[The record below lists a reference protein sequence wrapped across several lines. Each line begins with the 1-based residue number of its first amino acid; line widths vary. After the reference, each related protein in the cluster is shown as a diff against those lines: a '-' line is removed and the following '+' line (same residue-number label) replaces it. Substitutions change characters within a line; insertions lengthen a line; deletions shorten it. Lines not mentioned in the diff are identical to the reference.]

1 MKKFEILTSEEW
13 EYSRSVTF
21 IIEGE
26 TYQLDT
32 FIGKHSCENQL
43 WKDGN
48 KIEVPESWI
57 DEGEE
62 SWDFMCEIDYAGYDL
77 EVKRYLLANKKEE
90 TEKSFDWLCT
100 KVLEVLPNATF
111 GQDNEGQII
120 IYTDLTEDET
130 GTLKKLEI
138 EDASRDLVADYEQ
151 TRSAD
156 AEMGD
161 L

>member
-1 MKKFEILTSEEW
+1 MKKFEIVTSEEW

-43 WKDGN
+43 WKDGK

-77 EVKRYLLANKKEE
+77 EVKRYLLANKKELE
-90 TEKSFDWLCT
+90 GNSFDYLVS
-100 KVLEVLPNATF
+100 KVLEIVPTATF
-111 GQDNEGQII
+111 ERDNDGQIV
-120 IYTDLTEDET
+120 IYTGLTEDET
-130 GTLKKLEI
+130 GTLKKLEV
-138 EDASRDLVADYEQ
+138 E
-151 TRSAD
+151 
-156 AEMGD
+156 
-161 L
+161 

>member
-1 MKKFEILTSEEW
+1 MKEFEILTSEEW

-32 FIGKHSCENQL
+32 FIGKHCCENQL
-43 WKDGN
+43 WKDG
-48 KIEVPESWI
+48 KRIEVPESWI

-90 TEKSFDWLCT
+90 IEGGSFDSLVR
-100 KVLEVLPNATF
+100 KVLEILPNAVLD
-111 GQDNEGQII
+111 QDNEGQII
-120 IYTDLTEDET
+120 IYTDLQLD
-130 GTLKKLEI
+130 
-138 EDASRDLVADYEQ
+138 
-151 TRSAD
+151 SAD
-156 AEMGD
+156 NVKKHEVKE
-161 L
+161 

>member
-1 MKKFEILTSEEW
+1 MKEFEILTSEEW

-77 EVKRYLLANKKEE
+77 EVKRYLLANKKE
-90 TEKSFDWLCT
+90 TEGGSFDSLVR
-100 KVLEVLPNATF
+100 KVLEILPNAVLD
-111 GQDNEGQII
+111 QDNEGQII
-120 IYTDLTEDET
+120 IYTDLQLD
-130 GTLKKLEI
+130 
-138 EDASRDLVADYEQ
+138 
-151 TRSAD
+151 SAD
-156 AEMGD
+156 NVKKHEVKE
-161 L
+161 

>member
-1 MKKFEILTSEEW
+1 MKEFEILTSEEW

-77 EVKRYLLANKKEE
+77 EVKRYLLANKKENE
-90 TEKSFDWLCT
+90 GSSFDSLVR
-100 KVLEVLPNATF
+100 KVLEILPNAVLDH
-111 GQDNEGQII
+111 DNEGQII
-120 IYTDLTEDET
+120 IYTDLQLD
-130 GTLKKLEI
+130 
-138 EDASRDLVADYEQ
+138 
-151 TRSAD
+151 SAD
-156 AEMGD
+156 NVKKHEVK
-161 L
+161 

>member
-1 MKKFEILTSEEW
+1 MKEFEILTSGEW

-32 FIGKHSCENQL
+32 FIGKHCCENQL
-43 WKDGN
+43 WKEGK

-77 EVKRYLLANKKEE
+77 EVKRYLLANKKELE
-90 TEKSFDWLCT
+90 GNKFDLLT
-100 KVLEVLPNATF
+100 AKVCELIPYATF
-111 GQDNEGQII
+111 DTDNDGQII
-120 IYTDLTEDET
+120 IYTDLREDSE
-130 GTLKKLEI
+130 GIIKRLW
-138 EDASRDLVADYEQ
+138 ARV
-151 TRSAD
+151 
-156 AEMGD
+156 
-161 L
+161 

>member
-1 MKKFEILTSEEW
+1 MKEFKILTSEEW

-77 EVKRYLLANKKEE
+77 EVKRYLLANKKE
-90 TEKSFDWLCT
+90 TEGGSFDSLVR
-100 KVLEVLPNATF
+100 KVLEILPNAVLD
-111 GQDNEGQII
+111 QDNEGQII
-120 IYTDLTEDET
+120 IYTDLQLD
-130 GTLKKLEI
+130 
-138 EDASRDLVADYEQ
+138 
-151 TRSAD
+151 SAD
-156 AEMGD
+156 NVKKHEVKE
-161 L
+161 

>member
-1 MKKFEILTSEEW
+1 MKEFEILTSEEW

-32 FIGKHSCENQL
+32 FIGKHCCENQL
-43 WKDGN
+43 WKDDN

-77 EVKRYLLANKKEE
+77 EVKRYLLANKKELE
-90 TEKSFDWLCT
+90 GNSFDYLMS
-100 KVLEVLPNATF
+100 KVLEIVPNATF
-111 GQDNEGQII
+111 DQDNEGQII
-120 IYTDLTEDET
+120 IYTDLRLDSESNV
-130 GTLKKLEI
+130 KKFEV
-138 EDASRDLVADYEQ
+138 DNA
-151 TRSAD
+151 
-156 AEMGD
+156 
-161 L
+161 

>member
-1 MKKFEILTSEEW
+1 MKEFEILTSEEW

-77 EVKRYLLANKKEE
+77 EVKRYLLANKKELE
-90 TEKSFDWLCT
+90 GNKFDSLT
-100 KVLEVLPNATF
+100 AKVCELIPHATF
-111 GQDNEGQII
+111 DTDNDGQII
-120 IYTDLTEDET
+120 IYTDLREDSE
-130 GTLKKLEI
+130 GIIKRLW
-138 EDASRDLVADYEQ
+138 ARV
-151 TRSAD
+151 
-156 AEMGD
+156 
-161 L
+161 